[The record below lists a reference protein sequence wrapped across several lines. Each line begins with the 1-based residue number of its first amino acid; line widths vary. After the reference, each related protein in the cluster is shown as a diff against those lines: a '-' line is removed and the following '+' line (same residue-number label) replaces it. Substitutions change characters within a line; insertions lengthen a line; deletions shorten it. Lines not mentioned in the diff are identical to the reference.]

1 MLVAGTWLA
10 INLEKSP
17 TGRALRAIH
26 GSEVA
31 ASVNGIDVAH
41 YKLIA
46 FIISAVFSAVAG
58 AMLALLDG
66 HVTPSVGG
74 FLLSLQLVTM
84 VVLGGI
90 GSIFGAVVGAA
101 VLVLLPQF
109 LTSLHEYEH
118 AFLGLVL
125 ILCMITLRAGI
136 VPTVAAALKRR

>member
-1 MLVAGTWLA
+1 
-10 INLEKSP
+10 
-17 TGRALRAIH
+17 
-26 GSEVA
+26 
-31 ASVNGIDVAH
+31 
-41 YKLIA
+41 
-46 FIISAVFSAVAG
+46 
-58 AMLALLDG
+58 MLALLDG